1 MTFELIL
8 EDAKLMAN
16 ISSIISSIV
25 SESIMRISKEGISIK
40 AYDTQKISLIDFFM
54 KSSAFEKY
62 EVKEPMEVGLSLE
75 MLNTILK
82 TAGANESLKLTFDN
96 EEKRFVIEFL
106 SSKRRRR
113 FALSLISIEEE
124 EGVPESISLE
134 FDVNFQVKASFIQ
147 QVIKDAELIEEHMT
161 ISANAEGITFSASG
175 DTNEMKTFIHPESD
189 EIDTESFVVN
199 AESTAD
205 YSLELLSNFLKGIR
219 SSDYVQIS
227 FSSEK
232 PIKITY
238 FLDDKGHLIYLVAP
252 RMEDYEVEEY
262 EDYEDYE
269 EDM

>member
-25 SESIMRISKEGISIK
+25 SESIIKISKEGISIK

-54 KSSAFEKY
+54 KNTAFEKY
-62 EVKEPMEVGLSLE
+62 NVTEPIEVGLSLE

-82 TAGANESLKLTFDN
+82 TASANESLKLTFDE

-113 FALSLISIEEE
+113 FALSLISIEGDES
-124 EGVPESISLE
+124 VPESISLE
-134 FDVNFQVKASFIQ
+134 FDVTFQVKASFIQ

-175 DTNEMKTFIHPESD
+175 DINEMKTFIHPESD

-232 PIKITY
+232 PII
-238 FLDDKGHLIYLVAP
+238 LIPSSLAP
-252 RMEDYEVEEY
+252 IISSLKPLTINAS
-262 EDYEDYE
+262 
-269 EDM
+269 